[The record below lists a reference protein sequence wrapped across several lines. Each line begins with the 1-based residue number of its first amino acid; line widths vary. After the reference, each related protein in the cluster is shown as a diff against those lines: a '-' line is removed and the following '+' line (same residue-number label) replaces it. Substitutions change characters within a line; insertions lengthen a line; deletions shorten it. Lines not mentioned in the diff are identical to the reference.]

1 MLELSLRVY
10 RMLFVLISASFVG
23 LSLGVLG
30 SGGAILTVPLLMYG
44 LGYTEKLAIAS
55 ALIIVGSISATTA
68 LIGIKQRKV
77 NWTLVLYFGGP
88 SMVSAYVGAWAS
100 SYVSGQAQVMVL
112 AVIMLAAAWKMFRSF
127 QMQIPHKINR
137 LLIIMQGI
145 GVGLLTGFVGVG
157 GGFLIVPALVLLG
170 GITMKQAVFTSLVVI
185 SINSGSAFIEY
196 QSILHENNQL
206 LDWST
211 IGIISSIGIVG
222 SFIGQYYSMKLPQQ
236 KIKKVFAVFISVM
249 AIFMFCQQI
258 LFTA

>member
-100 SYVSGQAQVMVL
+100 SYVSGQAQVIVL

-127 QMQIPHKINR
+127 QMQIPHKISR
-137 LLIIMQGI
+137 LFIIMQGI
-145 GVGLLTGFVGVG
+145 GVVLLTGFVGVG

-170 GITMKQAVFTSLVVI
+170 GITMKQAVFTSVVVI
-185 SINSGSAFIEY
+185 SINSA
-196 QSILHENNQL
+196 
-206 LDWST
+206 
-211 IGIISSIGIVG
+211 
-222 SFIGQYYSMKLPQQ
+222 
-236 KIKKVFAVFISVM
+236 
-249 AIFMFCQQI
+249 
-258 LFTA
+258 